1 VRSYFL
7 HTNKTGGNK
16 HEKLNKN
23 MEQLEDMSSW
33 EQVSA
38 ENTAIIVDEIKEIR
52 KEIEKIKE
60 DMKQWKKN

>member
-1 VRSYFL
+1 
-7 HTNKTGGNK
+7 
-16 HEKLNKN
+16 

-60 DMKQWKKN
+60 DMKQRKKN